1 MLNYLYIYIYFIENM
16 FFLMAGIYLE
26 NFNMLFYILNSQMSR
41 LLVNSSTETLD
52 SIKIRLECD
61 LWEYCH
67 YNTEYFFYSKLPFCK

>member
-61 LWEYCH
+61 L
-67 YNTEYFFYSKLPFCK
+67 